1 MQNFS
6 WANLFIKKDAQG
18 ENVTDGQPEIQMRIM
33 FVLLHEEIRPVK
45 NRDIALIARVLCV
58 SREKVSFVIAY

>member
-6 WANLFIKKDAQG
+6 WAAFFIKKDAQG
-18 ENVTDGQPEIQMRIM
+18 ENVTDGQPEIQMRII

-45 NRDIALIARVLCV
+45 NGEIELITRVLCSPSHV
-58 SREKVSFVIAY
+58 RKFRP